1 MAGLG
6 LSQIRCFWSVADQKH
21 EFEIVAHGERM
32 GRVGPAALL
41 RLWARVPTG
50 ARWEGKRHFSP
61 GVFRAPGIHLGTV
74 RFRSSM
80 RTEKVPLE
88 ALGRPSQRA
97 PAGKDALVSIH
108 RSSFFVPAV
117 VFTLSVFAVRL
128 GDPVVWMWRDQPIV
142 GVLLLGAAV
151 VFWLLV
157 LRQVRHARP
166 PFEPPSTG
174 QQQGRGRR

>member
-21 EFEIVAHGERM
+21 EFEIVPMANAWG
-32 GRVGPAALL
+32 GPAPAALL

-117 VFTLSVFAVRL
+117 VFTLSV
-128 GDPVVWMWRDQPIV
+128 VWMWRDQPIV
-142 GVLLLGAAV
+142 GILLLGAAV